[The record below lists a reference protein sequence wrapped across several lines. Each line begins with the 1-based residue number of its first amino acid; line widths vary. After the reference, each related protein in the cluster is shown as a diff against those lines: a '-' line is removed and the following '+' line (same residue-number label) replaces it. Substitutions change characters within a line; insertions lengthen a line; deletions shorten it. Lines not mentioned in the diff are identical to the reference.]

1 MSLSAFWTATAAAAG
16 AAIPIAAAVPA
27 ATAAGAVAGS
37 VSAGGH
43 LTALIMR
50 TVIIYLAALFIV
62 RLMGKRALGTLSL
75 FDFVIMVGIG
85 DIIVMVG
92 VEGSVSLLS
101 GISVLIVLGV
111 LELLFSL
118 LTFKSKAAARILEG
132 MPTVLVQNGKLMQE
146 NMAREHVSLADL
158 KQELRK
164 EGVSQISSVKEAL
177 LEACGKFSVILKDDV
192 EPMSREESMDQFEE
206 MAELKEDIV
215 EVKKLLQQLLER
227 ERY

>member
-1 MSLSAFWTATAAAAG
+1 MHYIWNLPGGGNMSLSSGGYLATL
-16 AAIPIAAAVPA
+16 AV
-27 ATAAGAVAGS
+27 
-37 VSAGGH
+37 
-43 LTALIMR
+43 R
-50 TVIIYLAALFIV
+50 TVVIYLVALFVV

-92 VEGSVSLLS
+92 VEGSVSLIS
-101 GISVLIVLGV
+101 GISVLVVLGV

-118 LTFKSKAAARILEG
+118 LTFKSKVAARILEG
-132 MPTVLVQNGKLMQE
+132 MPTVLVQNGKLMHE
-146 NMAREHVSLADL
+146 NMTKEHVSLADL

-192 EPMSREESMDQFEE
+192 EPMSREETRDQFEE
-206 MAELKEDIV
+206 IATLKRDV
-215 EVKKLLQQLLER
+215 EEIKKMLQQLLER
-227 ERY
+227 EAH

>member
-1 MSLSAFWTATAAAAG
+1 MSLSSGGYLVTL
-16 AAIPIAAAVPA
+16 AV
-27 ATAAGAVAGS
+27 
-37 VSAGGH
+37 
-43 LTALIMR
+43 R
-50 TVIIYLAALFIV
+50 TVVIYLVALFVV

-92 VEGSVSLLS
+92 VEGSVSLIS
-101 GISVLIVLGV
+101 GISVLVLLGV

-118 LTFKSKAAARILEG
+118 LTFKSKVAARILEG
-132 MPTVLVQNGKLMQE
+132 MPTVLVQNGKLMHE
-146 NMAREHVSLADL
+146 NMTKEHVSLADL

-192 EPMSREESMDQFEE
+192 EPMSREETRDQFEE
-206 MAELKEDIV
+206 IATLKRDV
-215 EVKKLLQQLLER
+215 EEIKKMLQQLLER
-227 ERY
+227 EAH

>member
-1 MSLSAFWTATAAAAG
+1 MSLSAFWTAT
-16 AAIPIAAAVPA
+16 

>member
-1 MSLSAFWTATAAAAG
+1 MNLLEFWVGASDAAT
-16 AAIPIAAAVPA
+16 VPV
-27 ATAAGAVAGS
+27 ATAAGLAGS

-43 LTALIMR
+43 LTAIIVR
-50 TVIIYLAALFIV
+50 TVVIYLAALFIV

-92 VEGSVSLLS
+92 VEGSVSLVS
-101 GISVLIVLGV
+101 GISVLTVLGV

-132 MPTVLVQNGKLMQE
+132 MPTVLVQNGKLMPE
-146 NMAREHVSLADL
+146 NLAREHVSLADL

-192 EPMSREESMDQFEE
+192 EPMSREESRDQFEE
-206 MAELKEDIV
+206 MAGLKEDIG

-227 ERY
+227 EGR